1 MTKRLRILA
10 GPNGSGKTSVYEELK
25 NSNYVQFG
33 IFVNADEI
41 EKKLAD
47 DKTISFDDYQIEVD
61 GESFINSYNEFL
73 KGKKSSVGIDD
84 FTIQSNALLITS
96 NKKVDSYFAS
106 HVASY
111 IRDAMLE
118 KGISKITIETVMSH
132 ESKLELIKKAIGLG
146 YRVYLY
152 FVTTVDPEINVER
165 VKTRVK
171 KGGHNV
177 AKEKIISRYSRSLG
191 YLYDAMI
198 ICNRSYLFDNS
209 GTNYKWI
216 AEYDL
221 AEEKLEIKNQSVPIW
236 FREYVFKPLIEHN
249 QLTFSGE

>member
-25 NSNYVQFG
+25 KSKYVQFG
-33 IFVNADEI
+33 IFVNADDI
-41 EKKLAD
+41 EKKLAN

-61 GESFINSYNEFL
+61 QVTFNNSYTEFL
-73 KGKKSSVGIDD
+73 KNKKSPVGIEDYS
-84 FTIQSNALLITS
+84 IEQNNLYITS
-96 NKKVDSYFAS
+96 NVKVDSYFAS
-106 HVASY
+106 HLASF

-132 ESKLELIKKAIGLG
+132 ESKLELIKKAKKLG

-165 VKTRVK
+165 VKARVK

-177 AKEKIISRYSRSLG
+177 AEEKINSRYYRSLG

-216 AEYDL
+216 AEYNL

-236 FREYVFKPLIEHN
+236 FREYVFKPFIEHN
-249 QLTFSGE
+249 